1 MMTMPSLWVCLEE
14 FTFQAGYGRFN
25 ISTVWLDAAEPER
38 PTEDTVGQFL
48 FSQGEDSSHWG
59 KPRRMVK
66 MTTSMIA
73 EVSFR
78 NRLMFSNWKGTD
90 AENAIG
96 WFWLCYQWQFF
107 SSTRHRRRN
116 RVGLG
121 TTAHPDL
128 CRGLCSPGE
137 SRSASS
143 EDRWFFSSDLALPIV
158 NAVWLIADCHSPI
171 FSISYPLA
179 VAFSEHSIMVAQR
192 PVPILLQ
199 EFSFP

>member
-1 MMTMPSLWVCLEE
+1 M
-14 FTFQAGYGRFN
+14 GD
-25 ISTVWLDAAEPER
+25 STSA
-38 PTEDTVGQFL
+38 QFGWTQQNPKDRL
-48 FSQGEDSSHWG
+48 RTPLDSSCFHKVSTPLTEESPGGWW
-59 KPRRMVK
+59 K

-96 WFWLCYQWQFF
+96 WFWRCYQWQFF
-107 SSTRHRRRN
+107 SSTRHRRGN
-116 RVGLG
+116 RVGVG

-137 SRSASS
+137 SCCASS

-158 NAVWLIADCHSPI
+158 GPLVNAVWLIADRHSPI

-179 VAFSEHSIMVAQR
+179 VADHSQN
-192 PVPILLQ
+192 
-199 EFSFP
+199 F